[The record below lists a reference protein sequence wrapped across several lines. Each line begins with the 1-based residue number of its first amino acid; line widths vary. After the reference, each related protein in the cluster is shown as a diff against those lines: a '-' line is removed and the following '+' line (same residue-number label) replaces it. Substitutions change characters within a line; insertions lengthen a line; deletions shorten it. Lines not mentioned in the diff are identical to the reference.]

1 MIYILNLSLND
12 YLNQFDPFILNE
24 EFQDARKYSEV
35 YFRLFN
41 IIMFFLFKNKWKFNE
56 KVNDN
61 YLNILNLIYI
71 DILDYLSCFSVN
83 FKEEYESSFSVDK
96 VLKNMKDITSDWDC
110 THYWNA
116 NIQKYLIS
124 SYNICINH
132 YRSENKMDNIKELA
146 DSVRKINKF
155 EDAIEIFTHIQT
167 TNNDYETKILQ

>member
-1 MIYILNLSLND
+1 
-12 YLNQFDPFILNE
+12 
-24 EFQDARKYSEV
+24 
-35 YFRLFN
+35 
-41 IIMFFLFKNKWKFNE
+41 MFFLFKNKWKFNKDVNE
-56 KVNDN
+56 K

-83 FKEEYESSFSVDK
+83 FKEEYESSFSIDEIA
-96 VLKNMKDITSDWDC
+96 KNIKHITSDWAC
-110 THYWNA
+110 THYWNV

-132 YRSENKMDNIKELA
+132 YKSENKIDDIKELA
-146 DSVRKINKF
+146 DSVRKINNF